1 MIMKVLVLTGSP
13 HVKGT
18 TAALADAF
26 CEGALSAGHHVE
38 RFDAGRMKI
47 GPCLGCMA
55 CRKEGGACVRHDDME
70 KIRPALL
77 EADVVVFVS
86 PVYYFGITSQLKAV
100 IDRFFAVNGQLRE
113 SKKTAY
119 LISVCGD
126 AEDWV
131 MDGLR
136 IHFTNICRYLNW
148 EEGGRLLAEGFYDAA
163 GIKESDW
170 PEQARKLGA
179 SL

>member
-1 MIMKVLVLTGSP
+1 MKVLVLTGSP
-13 HVKGT
+13 HAKGT

-26 CEGALSAGHHVE
+26 CEGALAAGHQVD
-38 RFDAGRMKI
+38 RFDTARMDI
-47 GPCLGCMA
+47 NPCLGCMA
-55 CRKEGGACVRHDDME
+55 CRREGGSCVRKDDMFQ
-70 KIRPALL
+70 IWPALL
-77 EADVVVFVS
+77 EADVVVFVT
-86 PVYYFGITSQLKAV
+86 PIYYFGMTAQLKAV

-119 LISVCGD
+119 MISVCGD

-136 IHFTNICRYLNW
+136 VHFTNICRYLNW

-163 GIKESDW
+163 GIKASDW